1 MTEYQVNIKPE
12 LVVFSDLDGT
22 LLDAQ
27 NYSYK
32 AAQGALDRLQAHN
45 IPLILCSSKTQ
56 NEMLKI
62 RSKLKNTDPF
72 CIENGA
78 ALLLPQHYYQQ
89 LPESCAIRDTLE
101 AEKTNDYYRFSLGKS
116 RLEILDVLH
125 SLRIKKNY
133 QFTGFS
139 DLSAPALAGLTNL
152 PLGDAEQAKQREF
165 SEPLHWHDSPDRLAE
180 FIVDLKQH
188 DIQLIAGGRF
198 FHAQGQCDKAD
209 CVDWMKRYYRQLA
222 DTNTPE
228 ALPDSI
234 TRHASP
240 KLIALGDSPNDL
252 CMLEKADYPVVINTA
267 HGHRI
272 ETQAKQTYFTQEQG
286 PKGWQEAIDSI
297 LCSLNLN

>member
-1 MTEYQVNIKPE
+1 MTENQVNINPE

-27 NYSYK
+27 NYSYRP
-32 AAQGALDRLQAHN
+32 AQAALDTLKARN

-56 NEMLKI
+56 TEMLKI
-62 RSKLKNTDPF
+62 RHELNNTDPF

-78 ALLLPQHYYQQ
+78 ALLVPQPYYQQ
-89 LPESCAIRDTLE
+89 LPESCAIRNTLE
-101 AEKTNDYYRFSLGKS
+101 ADATKNYYRFSLGKS
-116 RLEILDVLH
+116 RSEILEVLH
-125 SLRIKKNY
+125 SLRINNNY

-139 DLSAPALAGLTNL
+139 DLSAAALAGLTNL

-165 SEPLHWHDSPDRLAE
+165 SEPLHWHDSSEKLNE

-198 FHAQGQCDKAD
+198 FHAQGLCDKAD
-209 CVDWMKRYYRQLA
+209 CVEWMKHYYLQLA
-222 DTNTPE
+222 NINTPE
-228 ALPDSI
+228 PLAEPI

-252 CMLEKADYPVVINTA
+252 SMLEKADYPVVINTA

-272 ETQAKQTYFTQEQG
+272 ETQARQTYFTREQG
-286 PKGWQEAIDSI
+286 PKGWQEAIDFI
-297 LCSLNLN
+297 LSSLNLN